1 MKQNFTVRQGA
12 LDGVEAFLS
21 VAQHRSFRKAAAE
34 LGVTPSAISQAVR
47 ALEARVGAPLFIRT
61 TRSVGLTEAG
71 ERFLSRAKPAF
82 EELVAAS
89 EVARGLG
96 QRPTGLLRLTAPRA
110 VVPILL
116 EPLIASFCDAN
127 PEVEVEIA
135 AGPDLVDIA
144 AEGFD
149 AGIRLGQFIAADMVA
164 VRLTPPFPFV
174 VVGSPDYL
182 HRRGRPERIDD
193 LRQHACLRMRRANGS
208 IAPWSFLSGNKAIDA
223 IVSGPFIANDFPT
236 LIGAAV
242 EGLGLVQVP
251 GPIVSGQVAAGKL
264 VRVLEPFAQM
274 APGVFL
280 YYPSRRQMMPKLRA
294 FIDHVKNRSDDGNR
308 KRIRSDKTQDRER
321 ERRPA
326 GAGNVRVRPR

>member
-21 VAQHRSFRKAAAE
+21 VAQHRNFRKAAAE

-47 ALEARVGAPLFIRT
+47 ALEARVGATLFIRT
-61 TRSVGLTEAG
+61 TRSVGLSEAG
-71 ERFLSRAKPAF
+71 ERFISRAKPAF

-89 EVARGLG
+89 EVARDLG

-116 EPLIASFCDAN
+116 ETLIASFCQAY

-135 AGPDLVDIA
+135 ASPDLVDIA

-149 AGIRLGQFIAADMVA
+149 AGIRLGQFIKADMSA
-164 VRLTPPFPFV
+164 VRLTPSFPLA

-182 HRRGRPERIDD
+182 RRRQRPELIDD
-193 LRQHACLRMRRANGS
+193 LRRHACLRMRRSNGS
-208 IAPWSFLSGNKAIDA
+208 IAPWSFVNGNEAVEV
-223 IVSGPFIANDFPT
+223 IVSGPFIANDTPT
-236 LIGAAV
+236 MLGAAV
-242 EGLGLVQVP
+242 EGLGLAQVP
-251 GPIVSGQVAAGKL
+251 EPIAAGAVKAGKL
-264 VRVLEPFAQM
+264 VRVLEPFAPM

-280 YYPSRRQMMPKLRA
+280 YYPSRHQTMPKLRA
-294 FIDHVKNRSDDGNR
+294 FIDHVKSLSRANR
-308 KRIRSDKTQDRER
+308 KKAS
-321 ERRPA
+321 
-326 GAGNVRVRPR
+326 

>member
-21 VAQHRSFRKAAAE
+21 VARHRNFRKAAAE

-47 ALEARVGAPLFIRT
+47 ALEARVGAALFIRT

-89 EVARGLG
+89 EVARELG
-96 QRPTGLLRLTAPRA
+96 QRPAGLLRLTVPRA

-116 EPLIASFCDAN
+116 EPLIASFCEAN
-127 PEVEVEIA
+127 PEVEVEIVA
-135 AGPDLVDIA
+135 SAGLVDIA

-149 AGIRLGQFIAADMVA
+149 AGIRLGQFVAADMVA

-182 HRRGRPERIDD
+182 RRRKRPERIDD
-193 LRQHACLRMRRANGS
+193 LREHACLRMRRSNGS
-208 IAPWSFLSGNKAIDA
+208 IAAWSFLSGNKAIEA
-223 IVSGPFIANDFPT
+223 IVSGPFIANDYPS
-236 LIGAAV
+236 LLGAAV
-242 EGLGLVQVP
+242 EGLGLAQVP
-251 GPIVSGQVAAGKL
+251 APLAADPVAAGKL
-264 VRVLEPFAQM
+264 VRVLEPFAPM

-294 FIDHVKNRSDDGNR
+294 FIDHVKSHADAGNKIRMQSVDRPNRSP
-308 KRIRSDKTQDRER
+308 KS
-321 ERRPA
+321 
-326 GAGNVRVRPR
+326 